1 MWYRNSIN
9 QSASL
14 EANRVSQKAS
24 SEKPTDS
31 SFISKLKRSLDAYQ
45 KLFIEPAKA
54 VDVFQ
59 EWASAPTKFK
69 DLYDIFTNYAGEID
83 NLYNGRGGESL
94 SKNQLTKFKQVYKI
108 MKDFPVLWKQLGNQ
122 LTGEFLSGAADKTGY
137 SITPKPGVQSYGN
150 PFGTSDAKNI
160 GKAVNYGKD
169 YFGGKTIVSNNPIL
183 KFLEKA
189 GPVLRVLNLIGLAA
203 KVYSIID
210 KINKKEEIPNSDIAE
225 VISNIITI
233 PQVAAIAGPFSPA
246 LLAAGFISSTVGIK
260 LADALGGSYG
270 TTNSTFKDLMNES
283 VNKNKLL
290 ITLNDLKSNYGEVY
304 NALIDTEKGL
314 NIAQSI
320 SKHIVDNDPYK
331 FLLFSNYRQNRDR
344 LKKMNGKGKEF
355 YPTASSNYVVSSIY
369 KKRKEE
375 EDRRIER
382 QKYPGPNKPIMQN

>member
-1 MWYRNSIN
+1 MWYRNSID

-31 SFISKLKRSLDAYQ
+31 SFILKLKRSLDAYQ
-45 KLFIEPAKA
+45 ELFIEQAKA
-54 VDVFQ
+54 VDVIQ
-59 EWASAPTKFK
+59 EWASASTKFK

-122 LTGEFLSGAADKTGY
+122 LTGEFLSGSADKTGY
-137 SITPKPGVQSYGN
+137 TITPKSGVQSFGN
-150 PFGTSDAKNI
+150 PFGFSDSNNI
-160 GKAVNYGKD
+160 GIKMNYGKD

-183 KFLEKA
+183 QFLEKA
-189 GPVLRVLNLIGLAA
+189 GPLLRTINLVGLAA
-203 KVYSIID
+203 KVFSIVD
-210 KINKKEEIPNSDIAE
+210 KINKKEEVPQSDIAE

-260 LADALGGSYG
+260 LADKGGEFAG
-270 TTNSTFKDLMNES
+270 TTNSNLRDVLNES
-283 VNKNKLL
+283 VNRNKLL
-290 ITLNDLKSNYGEVY
+290 ITLDDLKSNYGEVY
-304 NALIDTEKGL
+304 NALVDSEKGL
-314 NIAQSI
+314 NQAQSI

-331 FLLFSNYRQNRDR
+331 FLLFNNFRENRER
-344 LKKMNGKGKEF
+344 LKSIITTGEEF
-355 YPTASSNYVVSSIY
+355 YPTSTSAYVKSSYY
-369 KKRKEE
+369 KKRKEQE
-375 EDRRIER
+375 EKSR
-382 QKYPGPNKPIMQN
+382 YYGPTKPTMQN